1 MKYLILIWF
10 IYWGQK
16 ADLPTYDLDI
26 TITDIKSNEG
36 KMQISVYNKK
46 ESFPLVDKQYRLFY
60 FDVNG
65 FSGIYTI
72 RDLPAGEY
80 AVAIFHDK
88 NSDRICNTNFLG
100 VPKEGFGFSE
110 NFKPRFSAPTFNDC
124 HFDLNSNMS
133 IKIKLIYR

>member
-1 MKYLILIWF
+1 MKCLILIWF

-16 ADLPTYDLDI
+16 SDLPTYDLDI

-36 KMQISVYNKK
+36 KMQIGLYNNK

-110 NFKPRFSAPTFNDC
+110 NFKPRFYAPTFNDC